1 MLPIGVKKKLSA
13 VLPCSVSLIELTFEQ
28 LVLVDFH
35 VGSKINNFEKLNY
48 HFVFGKRHKNFVVN
62 LQFTLFNLR
71 SCLFFLTNLVS
82 RRGKVLFLDCAP
94 SNRNLIAFFA
104 KTSRQYFCNH
114 KWISGTLTNFKY
126 FYPAVFEGASQ
137 HFNLSGKASFGFKF
151 LHRIP
156 NAVCFLDLS
165 ANIPAV
171 TEVIRLG
178 IPSISIVNTNLPISG
193 ITFPIFANNFSVDSF
208 TIFLSLL
215 RSSILNGYRFEI
227 YKFFRDSIK
236 RALKKRLSL
245 SVFGKSYLD
254 SFFFLLKFTLS
265 SLFFRFSSLLID
277 RVLLFYDLYLFS
289 FLRSFFLFFSFL
301 FSKCGFF
308 TIWSFL
314 VSPFFLRF
322 ENFHWC
328 LRFLNYFFG
337 YFFFKIL
344 IPFASES
351 RSFSVFLN
359 NLIALFQSWRVYLR
373 IFYFFNFLY
382 FSKFYFHYSYTVNF
396 FTSSTNLLPRVYF
409 FRFLNRMLRLKG
421 SFQFDSNLNFPIF
434 KTLKSFKLFSKFKSQ
449 SFLFFKFKIHYR
461 KSVARMSRFLKSLK
475 LRLKLTN
482 KLKILCSKYLKI
494 SSRIFFGG
502 STSSKFSLSKFSEF
516 SIDEF
521 VLSEIFDDE
530 GLFNSK
536 DWRISHMKF
545 RIFFNSLFLLETYV
559 KGKRSYVNSLVLE
572 KLPGFVISAKPKTI
586 PFLKRNNLQSSL
598 VYFNFLKFIFK

>member
-1 MLPIGVKKKLSA
+1 MLSVEGTKKLSM
-13 VLPCSVSLIELTFEQ
+13 LIPCSVSLIELTFEQ

-35 VGSKINNFEKLNY
+35 IGSKVNDFEKLNY
-48 HFVFGKRHKNFVVN
+48 HFVFGKRHKSFVVN

-137 HFNLSGKASFGFKF
+137 HFNLSGKGSFGFRF

-156 NAVCFLDLS
+156 NVVCFLDVS

-178 IPSISIVNTNLPISG
+178 IPSVAILNASLPISG
-193 ITFPIFANNFSVDSF
+193 ITFPIFANSFSVDSL

-236 RALKKRLSL
+236 RALKKRLRL
-245 SVFGKSYLD
+245 SVYGKSYLD

-265 SLFFRFSSLLID
+265 SLFFRFSSLLVD
-277 RVLLFYDLYLFS
+277 RVILFYDFYLFS
-289 FLRSFFLFFSFL
+289 FLRSFFFFFSFL
-301 FSKCGFF
+301 FSKCGVF
-308 TIWSFL
+308 TVWSF
-314 VSPFFLRF
+314 VASPFFLRF

-337 YFFFKIL
+337 YFFFKTL
-344 IPFASES
+344 NFFTSES
-351 RSFSVFLN
+351 GTFSVFLN
-359 NLIALFQSWRVYLR
+359 NLVLLFQSWRIYLR

-382 FSKFYFHYSYTVNF
+382 FSKFYSHFNYTVNF
-396 FTSSTNLLPRVYF
+396 FTSNANLLPRIYF
-409 FRFLNRMLRLKG
+409 FRFLNRVLRLKG

-461 KSVARMSRFLKSLK
+461 KSVVRMSKFFKSLK
-475 LRLKLTN
+475 LRLKLTS
-482 KLKILCSKYLKI
+482 KLKILCSKYLRI
-494 SSRIFFGG
+494 SSRIFFPGLNLF
-502 STSSKFSLSKFSEF
+502 KFSFSKFSEF

-536 DWRISHMKF
+536 DWRLSHMKF
-545 RIFFNSLFLLETYV
+545 RIFFNSLFLLENYV
-559 KGKRSYVNSLVLE
+559 KGKRSYVNSLDLE
-572 KLPGFVISAKPKTI
+572 KLPRFAISVRPKTI
-586 PFLKRNNLQSSL
+586 FFVKRNNLQSSL
-598 VYFNFLKFIFK
+598 VYFNFLKFVSK